1 MFMTFK
7 RSERKAP
14 EPAPAGGRLS
24 DALLRSVSQGILF
37 LDSGGRMLPQASQ
50 SLGTLFRREEFVDLT
65 FEKLLAPLVT
75 AKTLSAVRAQT
86 TRLFRPEAQATA
98 EDLKVLQDVELR
110 LPNLPDGS
118 STRAHYAF
126 EFCAMDDSFAPYAW
140 LVTVTDITTRV
151 QSTRELEDLRGQL
164 QAHSEMLRCVMQ
176 HGGAH
181 FAAFLQRTDASMK
194 AINTVLKK
202 PAREQSAFREKL
214 EQTVQEVDR
223 LRKDGAALKL
233 TAMENAARLF
243 EESLQ
248 ELRNRKTLSGSDFLP
263 LAVKLDQL
271 YTQFAQVRSLT
282 AQAGPAGRAE
292 APQSSAR
299 MTDNGTQIIDA
310 PRFVT
315 EMAARS
321 AHRAAQAGSLDNT
334 LKELTEHMAQEY
346 SKSVILECEGLHLV
360 PPQYQAAVKN
370 IAIQFIRNAVMHG
383 IETPEERQSASK
395 AAHGTLRLE
404 FKSLEDESFELLF
417 QDDGRGIDP
426 DQVRA
431 TAVTRGLLTEEAAAK
446 MRDRQLIKL
455 IFKSAYSTLS
465 NAPGDPKHG
474 AGMSLVRRYIHE
486 AGGRVALA
494 SLLGHETRFKV
505 ALPAVGISES
515 QVAGAA

>member
-1 MFMTFK
+1 MFTFK
-7 RSERKAP
+7 RPERKPP
-14 EPAPAGGRLS
+14 EPVPASGRLS

-37 LDSGGRMLPQASQ
+37 LDSTGRLLPQASQ
-50 SLGTLFRREEFVDLT
+50 SLAALFRRQEFVDLT

-86 TRLFRPEAQATA
+86 TRLFRPETEASA
-98 EDLKVLQDVELR
+98 EDLRVLQDVELR

-126 EFCAMDDSFAPYAW
+126 EFCAMDDSFAPFAW
-140 LVTVTDITTRV
+140 LVTVTDITQRV
-151 QSTRELEDLRGQL
+151 QSVRELEDLRAQL
-164 QAHSEMLRCVMQ
+164 QTHSEILRCVMQ
-176 HGGAH
+176 YGGAH

-202 PAREQSAFREKL
+202 PAREQASFREKL
-214 EQTVQEVDR
+214 EQTVEEVDR
-223 LRKDGAALKL
+223 LRKEGAALKL

-243 EESLQ
+243 EDSLQ
-248 ELRNRKTLSGSDFLP
+248 ELRNRKTLSGGDFLP

-282 AQAGPAGRAE
+282 AQAGPAARGE
-292 APQSSAR
+292 APQSGPR

-315 EMAARS
+315 EMTARS
-321 AHRAAQAGSLDNT
+321 SQRSAQAGSLENT
-334 LKELTEHMAQEY
+334 LMVLTEHMAQEH
-346 SKSVILECEGLHLV
+346 SKTVVLECEGLQAV
-360 PPQYQAAVKN
+360 PAQYQAAVKN

-404 FKSLEDESFELLF
+404 FKSLADESFELHF

-426 DQVRA
+426 DEVRA
-431 TAVTRGLLTEEAAAK
+431 IAVKRGLLTEEAAGK

-465 NAPGDPKHG
+465 NTPGDPKHG
-474 AGMSLVRRYIHE
+474 TGMSLVRRYIHE
-486 AGGRVALA
+486 SGGRVALA

-505 ALPAVGISES
+505 TLPAIAVPES

>member
-1 MFMTFK
+1 MFISFK
-7 RSERKAP
+7 RPERKTP
-14 EPAPAGGRLS
+14 EPTPASGRLS

-37 LDSGGRMLPQASQ
+37 LDSTGRLLPQASQ
-50 SLGTLFRREEFVDLT
+50 SLATLFRRQEFVDLT

-86 TRLFRPEAQATA
+86 TRLFRPETEATA

-118 STRAHYAF
+118 SSRAHYAF
-126 EFCAMDDSFAPYAW
+126 EFCAMEETFAPYAW
-140 LVTVTDITTRV
+140 LVIVTDITTRV
-151 QSTRELEDLRGQL
+151 QSSRELEDLRAQL
-164 QAHSEMLRCVMQ
+164 QSHSEILRCVMQ
-176 HGGAH
+176 HSGAH

-194 AINTVLKK
+194 AINAVLKK
-202 PAREQSAFREKL
+202 PAREQASFREKL
-214 EQTVQEVDR
+214 EQTIEEVDR
-223 LRKDGAALKL
+223 LRKEGAALKL
-233 TAMENAARLF
+233 TAMENAARMF
-243 EESLQ
+243 EDSLQ
-248 ELRNRKTLSGSDFLP
+248 ELRNRKTLSGGDFLP

-282 AQAGPAGRAE
+282 AQAGPAARAE
-292 APQSSAR
+292 APPADPR
-299 MTDNGTQIIDA
+299 MTENGTQIIGT

-315 EMAARS
+315 EMAGRS
-321 AHRAAQAGSLDNT
+321 SQRAAQAGSLDNT
-334 LKELTEHMAQEY
+334 LAVLTEHMSQEY
-346 SKSVILECEGLHLV
+346 SKTVILECEGLQSV
-360 PPQYQAAVKN
+360 PAQYQAAVKN
-370 IAIQFIRNAVMHG
+370 IAIQFIRNAVVHG
-383 IETPEERQSASK
+383 IETPEERLSACK

-404 FKSLEDESFELLF
+404 FKSLSDESFELHF

-426 DQVRA
+426 DQVREVA
-431 TAVTRGLLTEEAAAK
+431 IKRGLLTEETAAK

-455 IFKSAYSTLS
+455 IFKSAYSTLANTAGNS
-465 NAPGDPKHG
+465 KHG

-505 ALPAVGISES
+505 TLPAVGVSES

>member
-1 MFMTFK
+1 MFMSFK
-7 RSERKAP
+7 RSERKTP
-14 EPAPAGGRLS
+14 EVAPAGGRLS
-24 DALLRSVSQGILF
+24 DALLRSVSQGVLF
-37 LDSGGRMLPQASQ
+37 LDSTGRMLPQHSQ
-50 SLGTLFRREEFVDLT
+50 SLGTLFRREEFNDLT

-86 TRLFRPEAQATA
+86 TRLFRPESEATA

-118 STRAHYAF
+118 SSRAHYAF
-126 EFCAMDDSFAPYAW
+126 EFCAMDESFAPYAW

-151 QSTRELEDLRGQL
+151 QSSRELEDLRAQL
-164 QAHSEMLRCVMQ
+164 QTHTEMLRCVMQ

-181 FAAFLQRTDASMK
+181 FAEFLQRTDASMK

-202 PAREQSAFREKL
+202 PAREQTSFREKL
-214 EQTVQEVDR
+214 EQTLEEVDR
-223 LRKDGAALKL
+223 LRKDGAALQL
-233 TAMENAARLF
+233 TAMENAARQF

-248 ELRNRKTLSGSDFLP
+248 GLRNRKTLSGGDFLP

-282 AQAGPAGRAE
+282 AQAGPAARAE
-292 APQSSAR
+292 APQSARR

-310 PRFVT
+310 PRFAA
-315 EMAARS
+315 EMVSRS
-321 AHRAAQAGSLDNT
+321 SQRMAQAGSLDNT
-334 LKELTEHMAQEY
+334 LMVLTEHMAQEY
-346 SKSVILECEGLHLV
+346 SKTVILECEGLHAV
-360 PPQYQAAVKN
+360 PPPYQAAVKN

-395 AAHGTLRLE
+395 PPHGTLRLE
-404 FKSLEDESFELLF
+404 FKSMSDESFELLF

-431 TAVTRGLLTEEAAAK
+431 VAVKRGLITEEAAAK

-465 NAPGDPKHG
+465 NTPGDSKHG

-505 ALPAVGISES
+505 TLPAIALSDS